1 MIVLI
6 SDAYSVS
13 KIKECSDSYSTV
25 FRCGRCA
32 VGGVRIVKVIMYTYL
47 FSYDNHLSKYPLISE
62 NGINSIIE
70 GFPVTQFRLAF
81 LITTNVRI

>member
-1 MIVLI
+1 VYIIIFIMIVLI

-47 FSYDNHLSKYPLISE
+47 FSYDNHLSK
-62 NGINSIIE
+62 
-70 GFPVTQFRLAF
+70 
-81 LITTNVRI
+81 

>member
-1 MIVLI
+1 MYIIIFIMIVLI

-47 FSYDNHLSKYPLISE
+47 FSYDNHLSK
-62 NGINSIIE
+62 
-70 GFPVTQFRLAF
+70 
-81 LITTNVRI
+81 

>member
-13 KIKECSDSYSTV
+13 KIKVCSDSYSTV

-47 FSYDNHLSKYPLISE
+47 FSYDNHLSK
-62 NGINSIIE
+62 
-70 GFPVTQFRLAF
+70 
-81 LITTNVRI
+81 

>member
-1 MIVLI
+1 MYIIIFIMIVLI

-32 VGGVRIVKVIMYTYL
+32 VGGVRIVKVIMYNYL
-47 FSYDNHLSKYPLISE
+47 FSYDNHLSK
-62 NGINSIIE
+62 
-70 GFPVTQFRLAF
+70 
-81 LITTNVRI
+81 